1 MPSLSNGQHCLSHH
15 QWPVN
20 KIVSILGPAGR
31 CLNRTSGIFYL
42 DGFSKHLNLSGSHFL
57 IKWGQEQGSLGHL
70 GMLGAIHVFIL
81 YIHF

>member
-1 MPSLSNGQHCLSHH
+1 MPSHFPLEHCLSHH

-31 CLNRTSGIFYL
+31 CLNRTSDIFWL
-42 DGFSKHLNLSGSHFL
+42 GGFSKHLNLSGSHLL